1 MEKPMKK
8 YLGVLAL
15 LLCSTIL
22 MGMSS
27 QSVQNIVKAEAARQG
42 VPVSLALSVAR
53 HESGFKCHLVGKAGE
68 RGVMQIKPATARG
81 IGYRGSASGLSHCAT
96 GIRYGMMYLKMAYKK
111 AKGDFYRTAIF
122 YNGGLGTKKN
132 RSKYADQVHK
142 KAYVKKAT
150 RRNNRRIIGVHD
162 FGRDNGR

>member
-1 MEKPMKK
+1 MKK

-27 QSVQNIVKAEAARQG
+27 QSVQNIVKAEAIRQG

-111 AKGDFYRTAIF
+111 AKGDFYRTAIL
-122 YNGGLGTKKN
+122 YNGGLGPQKSLSNWTEKILPKN
-132 RSKYADQVHK
+132 CPSP
-142 KAYVKKAT
+142 
-150 RRNNRRIIGVHD
+150 
-162 FGRDNGR
+162 

>member
-1 MEKPMKK
+1 MKK
-8 YLGVLAL
+8 YVGVLAL

-27 QSVQNIVKAEAARQG
+27 QSVQNIVKAEAIRQG

-111 AKGDFYRTAIF
+111 AGGDFYRAAIL
-122 YNGGLGTKKN
+122 YNGGLGSKKK
-132 RSKYADQVHK
+132 RSSYADKIHK
-142 KAYVKKAT
+142 KAYVKKAPV
-150 RRNNRRIIGVHD
+150 RPYRRITGVHD